1 MSWRTR
7 FFMLAALVFSALLV
21 LPGVTHA
28 APRQTALRNNT
39 TTVSLAFTGL
49 ITSGANSGTALT
61 GGLTIGIRS
70 DGFFNGNFHL
80 PDGTQ
85 ISVSGRVR
93 SNGKLN
99 ITFYTSSG
107 QPFITGQGRLN
118 AAGEYVGPFQVYS
131 GGKQVA
137 WGIWSALP
145 VASPDKVLALAFVGT
160 TTKGPDAGVS
170 YSGAIVLNSSTLV
183 GTMNLP
189 NGAIVGVTGTL
200 LSNGHI
206 KVVFDLGDGAKI
218 TGYGKPTENPA
229 NGLDK
234 GFKGPFYGPVSGDMG
249 RWVAYFFNF

>member
-1 MSWRTR
+1 MSHYTY
-7 FFMLAALVFSALLV
+7 
-21 LPGVTHA
+21 PGVLLFVQYCSKKGISSCPGGHA
-28 APRQTALRNNT
+28 FSCLRRLFFPRCLFCRVSHMPLPRQTALRNNT

-189 NGAIVGVTGTL
+189 NGAIVGVT
-200 LSNGHI
+200 
-206 KVVFDLGDGAKI
+206 
-218 TGYGKPTENPA
+218 
-229 NGLDK
+229 
-234 GFKGPFYGPVSGDMG
+234 
-249 RWVAYFFNF
+249 